1 MPPSQAVLFF
11 PFSSILI
18 PVISPCLISPHIP
31 DSAPFDRYPID
42 SSTSE
47 QYRLFFSRQ
56 LLINSPLRAGHRA
69 LLNTKAGSRFGIACG
84 RVMWPWPDPIGPFTS
99 LFSPDREVGF
109 KSSWNQRGSVHG
121 HVFQQEV
128 DGWWLYAWLHAF
140 LVLRFDF
147 FSTLLLRSA

>member
-18 PVISPCLISPHIP
+18 LVISPCLISPHIP

-42 SSTSE
+42 SSTPE
-47 QYRLFFSRQ
+47 QCRLFFSRQ

-99 LFSPDREVGF
+99 LFPLDREVGF
-109 KSSWNQRGSVHG
+109 KSLWGQRGSVTWTIG
-121 HVFQQEV
+121 S
-128 DGWWLYAWLHAF
+128 GRLM
-140 LVLRFDF
+140 VLRITPGLVRVTF
-147 FSTLLLRSA
+147 